1 MYKIDESVEG
11 GNTSKPE
18 SRKEVIDPEKNRKGI
33 LFQRQRETSWNE
45 RFVVFELEEI
55 NCRDNNW
62 QETSAGERLNWDQV
76 LELNGVGWVV
86 CENIVWKCAFFCF
99 EPV

>member
-33 LFQRQRETSWNE
+33 LFQRQRETS
-45 RFVVFELEEI
+45 
-55 NCRDNNW
+55 
-62 QETSAGERLNWDQV
+62 
-76 LELNGVGWVV
+76 
-86 CENIVWKCAFFCF
+86 
-99 EPV
+99 